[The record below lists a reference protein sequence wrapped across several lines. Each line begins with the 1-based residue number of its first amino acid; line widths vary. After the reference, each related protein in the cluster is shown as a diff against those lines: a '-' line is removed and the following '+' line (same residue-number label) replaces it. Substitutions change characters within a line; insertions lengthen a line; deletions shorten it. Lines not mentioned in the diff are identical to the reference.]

1 MVKRKGELSQRT
13 IDREWPYQVAITAET
28 CRGDGYVT
36 THYFCEALSL
46 CPRHGCF
53 RRDDRDYVVFCFA
66 EPAHAEQFRAR
77 FNGEMVV
84 VPKTAQRRVKG

>member
-36 THYFCEALSL
+36 THYFCEGLSL
-46 CPRHGCF
+46 CPRHGYF

-66 EPAHAEQFRAR
+66 EAAHAEMFCQR
-77 FNGEMVV
+77 FNGEVV
-84 VPKTAQRRVKG
+84 LKGGQRGASS